1 MSWPLLCS
9 MTPGSF
15 ENSMLHFSLNLLSGF
30 IFQVRNWDINFMPS
44 VLLEERRLNPELPW
58 RLDGAEI

>member
-1 MSWPLLCS
+1 